1 MDEHGRRNTL
11 FIAATVPAVA
21 QNLTQ
26 LISSEPTDA
35 QRGQGD
41 IPEADLG
48 VKNGGPNQDD
58 VLICFNT
65 HERTKITQMDHG
77 DYEHVGFWMIL
88 IYCIIMYYLYWACPA
103 LSWVLNS
110 SSMFWHLGRVRA
122 ACPSDS
128 QCPVAPGGHHTTF
141 SGSWRRSWS
150 DCAVP
155 MRLAIVSL
163 EQFWCK
169 NEERSDNDPFIY
181 IYISSTLLAKLTIV
195 TFGEAFVPPHIVFYT
210 IDWYTDIYIYIYIV
224 CAGKE
229 WSVSAELRY
238 SPGRC
243 QQDIAGQ
250 WMHHS
255 SHGLPQGQSE
265 CLCCVCRGFWGS

>member
-77 DYEHVGFWMIL
+77 DYEHVGF
-88 IYCIIMYYLYWACPA
+88 
-103 LSWVLNS
+103 
-110 SSMFWHLGRVRA
+110 
-122 ACPSDS
+122 
-128 QCPVAPGGHHTTF
+128 
-141 SGSWRRSWS
+141 
-150 DCAVP
+150 
-155 MRLAIVSL
+155 
-163 EQFWCK
+163 
-169 NEERSDNDPFIY
+169 
-181 IYISSTLLAKLTIV
+181 
-195 TFGEAFVPPHIVFYT
+195 
-210 IDWYTDIYIYIYIV
+210 
-224 CAGKE
+224 
-229 WSVSAELRY
+229 
-238 SPGRC
+238 
-243 QQDIAGQ
+243 
-250 WMHHS
+250 
-255 SHGLPQGQSE
+255 
-265 CLCCVCRGFWGS
+265 